1 MVRRLRSGMEYA
13 ISRDFDYALFMDSDL
28 TNDPEDIPRFVEK
41 MRAGYDV
48 IKATRYSDG
57 GTVIGVPAYR
67 VLISRA
73 GNLIARI
80 LFRLPISDCTNGFR
94 ALRTRLLAQMR
105 LTENKFPIIMEELY
119 YCAFL
124 TDNFTQIP
132 VKLTNRQL
140 KQRPTSFGYRPHV
153 FTAISNIHSTGIS
166 RH

>member
-1 MVRRLRSGMEYA
+1 M
-13 ISRDFDYALFMDSDL
+13 
-28 TNDPEDIPRFVEK
+28 
-41 MRAGYDV
+41 
-48 IKATRYSDG
+48 
-57 GTVIGVPAYR
+57 IGVPAYR

-94 ALRTRLLAQMR
+94 ALRTRLFAQMR

-132 VKLTNRQL
+132 VNSQ
-140 KQRPTSFGYRPHV
+140 
-153 FTAISNIHSTGIS
+153 TAN
-166 RH
+166 